1 MELLM
6 LSCRLASTLAW
17 LPHHTTL
24 AGDCGRVGA
33 CRAPRGC
40 LVSFAPRLPPPGAGR
55 NSAALRCASENAPDG
70 AGSSGDRGQREPST
84 SGIECGCS
92 VHMARD
98 TAVLVLRTGGVEH
111 GEAESAADILLEH
124 VTKLSRGVLRGVGGK
139 ARTLSAEEA
148 GLMRECVARRAANEP
163 VQYIVGEWDF
173 YNLRN
178 LRVRQPT
185 LIPRP
190 ETEELVDMVLKSTGE
205 SPPARFLE
213 VGPGT
218 GAISLALLTQWPGAR
233 AEAVELC
240 QHAVTLTKENAEM
253 LGLSDRL
260 HVHHQGVTPWAQARA
275 GCEGEGAGVGLFDL
289 LVSNPPYI
297 PAGDMLELDPEV
309 RDFED
314 HVALNG
320 GEDGLDIVW
329 EILRAAPLLLSPNAS
344 IWLEVDETHP
354 QLLRSIFGPSPPPG
368 DRDRREVPGVE
379 FVAGFDD
386 MFGRPRFV
394 HFRLS
399 S

>member
-1 MELLM
+1 
-6 LSCRLASTLAW
+6 
-17 LPHHTTL
+17 
-24 AGDCGRVGA
+24 
-33 CRAPRGC
+33 
-40 LVSFAPRLPPPGAGR
+40 
-55 NSAALRCASENAPDG
+55 
-70 AGSSGDRGQREPST
+70 
-84 SGIECGCS
+84 
-92 VHMARD
+92 
-98 TAVLVLRTGGVEH
+98 
-111 GEAESAADILLEH
+111 
-124 VTKLSRGVLRGVGGK
+124 
-139 ARTLSAEEA
+139 
-148 GLMRECVARRAANEP
+148 
-163 VQYIVGEWDF
+163 
-173 YNLRN
+173 
-178 LRVRQPT
+178 
-185 LIPRP
+185 
-190 ETEELVDMVLKSTGE
+190 
-205 SPPARFLE
+205 
-213 VGPGT
+213 
-218 GAISLALLTQWPGAR
+218 
-233 AEAVELC
+233 
-240 QHAVTLTKENAEM
+240 M